1 MKQQGLKMK
10 DIATIGIFGAILYVV
25 TMIVGAVTGM
35 EMTIYMFSCSFV
47 ALFSAPFYMLIMAK
61 VHKKGAVLM
70 TCAIVGILWALFG
83 GIFVLLWMIILGI
96 AGEIIA
102 SKTKYQNYKAL
113 TASFVLYVTA
123 YYLGALAPLYYY
135 SSYYYSHGYSEEA
148 TEGLINAAHTTA
160 AYVSVPVMLV
170 VSVLAAFIAK
180 KMLHKHFEKAGVI

>member
-1 MKQQGLKMK
+1 
-10 DIATIGIFGAILYVV
+10 
-25 TMIVGAVTGM
+25 
-35 EMTIYMFSCSFV
+35 
-47 ALFSAPFYMLIMAK
+47 
-61 VHKKGAVLM
+61 M

-83 GIFVLLWMIILGI
+83 GIFVLLWMVILGI
-96 AGEIIA
+96 VGEIIA

>member
-47 ALFSAPFYMLIMAK
+47 ALFSAPFYMLIMGK
-61 VHKKGAVLM
+61 VQKKGAVIM
-70 TCAIVGILWALFG
+70 TCSVVGVLWALFG
-83 GIFVLLWMIILGI
+83 GIFILIWMVILGI
-96 AGEIIA
+96 IGEVIA
-102 SKTKYQNYKAL
+102 SKTQYQNYKVL
-113 TASFVLYVTA
+113 TATFVLYVTA

-148 TEGLINAAHTTA
+148 TQGLINAAHTTA
-160 AYVSVPVMLV
+160 AYVAIPAMLI

-180 KMLHKHFEKAGVI
+180 KILHKHFEKAGII